1 MYISENTTLEEDL
14 RHINEMAETLRK
26 ETDELLKGKET
37 FLKAIRAVEDKHTIK
52 IN

>member
-1 MYISENTTLEEDL
+1 MCIGENTTLEEDL
-14 RHINEMAETLRK
+14 QHITEMAETLRK

-37 FLKAIRAVEDKHTIK
+37 LLKAIRAVEDKHTIK